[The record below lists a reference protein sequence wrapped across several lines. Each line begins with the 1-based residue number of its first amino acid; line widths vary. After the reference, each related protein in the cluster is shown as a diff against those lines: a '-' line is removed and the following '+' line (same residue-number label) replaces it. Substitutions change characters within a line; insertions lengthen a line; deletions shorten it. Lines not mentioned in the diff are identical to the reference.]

1 MFYKIGPFVIKE
13 NANNFMFSSMVIE
26 IAPITNGSFGCPTFC
41 LFPYSFAWVSGSFT
55 FKSMFLSQ
63 DYIHF
68 LGVNP

>member
-1 MFYKIGPFVIKE
+1 
-13 NANNFMFSSMVIE
+13 MFSSMVIE